1 MGKAQAAFMRLAI
14 ATWTNVLVA
23 ALLVPAPAQAAE
35 DESLARMATCQDW
48 LDWQTKDPA
57 QLKKFGDQLHIEFSE
72 HDNDPYVVP
81 KANVSIAGLRVTQL
95 FPNSVGMGVGLSAT
109 VDAPFDKARQA
120 IEKATGKSLGKCET
134 GEGMRT
140 CGLEIAEKRTLV
152 LMAED
157 SPKATTTLV
166 GCYYYYE
173 K

>member
-1 MGKAQAAFMRLAI
+1 MKIAAACIGVLI
-14 ATWTNVLVA
+14 GLLVA
-23 ALLVPAPAQAAE
+23 VASAWADDDVTLT
-35 DESLARMATCQDW
+35 RMATCQDSW

-57 QLKKFGDQLHIEFSE
+57 QLKKFGDHLHTEFSE
-72 HDNDPYVVP
+72 HGNDAFVVP
-81 KANVSIAGLRVTQL
+81 NARVSIAGLRVTQL
-95 FPNSVGMGVGLSAT
+95 FPNSVGMGVGISMT

-120 IEKATGKSLGKCET
+120 IEKAAGKPLTKCET

-140 CGLEIAEKRTLV
+140 CGLEIAEKRTLM

-166 GCYYYYE
+166 GCYYFYE

>member
-1 MGKAQAAFMRLAI
+1 MKIAAACIGVLIGLVI
-14 ATWTNVLVA
+14 AVA
-23 ALLVPAPAQAAE
+23 SAWADE
-35 DESLARMATCQDW
+35 DVTLTRMAMCQESW

-57 QLKKFGDQLHIEFSE
+57 QLKKFGDHLHTEFSE
-72 HDNDPYVVP
+72 HGNDPFVVP
-81 KANVSIAGLRVTQL
+81 NARVSIAGLRVTQL
-95 FPNSVGMGVGLSAT
+95 FPNSVGMGVGISMT

-120 IEKATGKSLGKCET
+120 IEKAAGKPLTKCET

-140 CGLEIAEKRTLV
+140 CGLEIAEKRTLM

-166 GCYYYYE
+166 GCYYFYE